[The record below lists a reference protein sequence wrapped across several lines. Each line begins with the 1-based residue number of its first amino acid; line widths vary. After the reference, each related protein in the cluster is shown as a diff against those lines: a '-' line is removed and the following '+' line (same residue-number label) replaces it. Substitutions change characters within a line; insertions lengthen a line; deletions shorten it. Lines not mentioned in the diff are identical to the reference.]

1 MEVKVSVILPSFN
14 VRNYIEEAVRSAM
27 EQTLQE
33 IEIICID
40 AGSDDG
46 TWEILSELAESDERI
61 ILRQSAVKSYGY
73 QVNMGIDMAKG
84 EYIAILETDDYV
96 DSQMYE
102 KLYQEAVL
110 QDYDFVKSD
119 YFLYRTQNDGK
130 RIFLRRYSFQDDELY
145 NKSVEPV
152 EYSAIAV
159 GDWYLWTGI
168 YKKQFLREHGIRLA
182 ETSGAAYQDIGFIF
196 QTNMYAK
203 KVLYLKD
210 AYYRYCVD
218 REGASAN
225 SGKGLQ
231 YAYQEFYRLYEMLQA
246 EQTKKK
252 VWQAFYCRMAK
263 SFVYC
268 CEGMEDGCIKIDSTQ
283 RSVYYT
289 WFRQQ
294 LNEAIENHLADRSV
308 FQPKVWQK
316 LEELLVS
323 ETYYI
328 EKSRAHRKRIW
339 DTVGAPGEYPVIIF
353 GGGHYG
359 YEACKWLESHA
370 YAVEAYIDNNRELWG
385 TTIDGII
392 VEAPSQMTERF
403 REAKYVIANEKYSGE
418 MREQLMGMGVA
429 ETDLC
434 IYV

>member
-152 EYSAIAV
+152 DYSAIAV
-159 GDWYLWTGI
+159 GDGDLWTGI
-168 YKKQFLREHGIRLA
+168 Y
-182 ETSGAAYQDIGFIF
+182 
-196 QTNMYAK
+196 
-203 KVLYLKD
+203 
-210 AYYRYCVD
+210 
-218 REGASAN
+218 
-225 SGKGLQ
+225 
-231 YAYQEFYRLYEMLQA
+231 
-246 EQTKKK
+246 
-252 VWQAFYCRMAK
+252 
-263 SFVYC
+263 
-268 CEGMEDGCIKIDSTQ
+268 
-283 RSVYYT
+283 
-289 WFRQQ
+289 
-294 LNEAIENHLADRSV
+294 
-308 FQPKVWQK
+308 
-316 LEELLVS
+316 
-323 ETYYI
+323 
-328 EKSRAHRKRIW
+328 
-339 DTVGAPGEYPVIIF
+339 
-353 GGGHYG
+353 
-359 YEACKWLESHA
+359 
-370 YAVEAYIDNNRELWG
+370 
-385 TTIDGII
+385 
-392 VEAPSQMTERF
+392 
-403 REAKYVIANEKYSGE
+403 
-418 MREQLMGMGVA
+418 
-429 ETDLC
+429 
-434 IYV
+434 

>member
-1 MEVKVSVILPSFN
+1 MEVKVSVILPSLN
-14 VRNYIEEAVRSAM
+14 VGNYIEEAVRSAM
-27 EQTLQE
+27 EQTLTE

-46 TWEILSELAESDERI
+46 TWEILSELAEIDERI
-61 ILRQSAVKSYGY
+61 ILCHSDVKSYGY

-96 DSQMYE
+96 DAQMYE
-102 KLYQEAVL
+102 RLYQEAVL
-110 QDYDFVKSD
+110 HDYDYVKSD
-119 YFLYRTQNDGK
+119 YFLYRTQEDGK
-130 RIFLRRYSFQDDELY
+130 RIFLRRYFFQNDELY
-145 NKSVEPV
+145 GKPIEPV
-152 EYSAIAV
+152 KYSAVAV

-168 YKKQFLREHGIRLA
+168 YKKEFLTGHGIRCA
-182 ETSGAAYQDIGFIF
+182 ETPGAAYQDIGFIF
-196 QTNMYAK
+196 QTNIHAK
-203 KVLYLKD
+203 KALYVKD

-231 YAYQEFYRLYEMLQA
+231 YAYQEFYRLYEMLLA
-246 EQTKKK
+246 RQTEKE

-268 CEGMEDGCIKIDSTQ
+268 CEGMEDGCIKIDSAQ
-283 RSVYYT
+283 QSIYYA

-294 LNEAIENHLADRSV
+294 LSEAIEKGMADRAV

-316 LEELLVS
+316 LEDLLVS

-328 EKSRAHRKRIW
+328 EKCKAHKKKIW
-339 DTVGAPGEYPVIIF
+339 DTLGEPGEYLIVIF

-359 YEACKWLESHA
+359 YEACKWLESCA
-370 YAVEAYIDNNRELWG
+370 YTVGAYIDNNRELWG
-385 TTIDGII
+385 TRIDNII
-392 VEAPSQMTERF
+392 VESPSQVKEWS
-403 REAKYVIANEKYSGE
+403 AKIKYVIANEKYSSE
-418 MREQLMGMGVA
+418 MKKQLICMGVA
-429 ETDLC
+429 ETDVC

>member
-1 MEVKVSVILPSFN
+1 MEVKVSVILPSLN
-14 VRNYIEEAVRSAM
+14 VKDYIEEAVRSAM

-40 AGSDDG
+40 AGSEDG
-46 TWEILSELAESDERI
+46 TWEILSELAESDERM
-61 ILRQSAVKSYGY
+61 ILRKSAVKSYGY

-84 EYIAILETDDYV
+84 KYIAILETDDYV

-130 RIFLRRYSFQDDELY
+130 RIFLRRSSFQDDELY
-145 NKSVEPV
+145 NKPVEPV
-152 EYSAIAV
+152 QYSAVAV

-168 YKKQFLREHGIRLA
+168 YKKQFLTEYGIRLA
-182 ETSGAAYQDIGFIF
+182 ETPGAAYQDIGFIF
-196 QTNMYAK
+196 QTNLYAK
-203 KVLYLKD
+203 KALYVKD

-246 EQTKKK
+246 GQTEEK
-252 VWQAFYCRMAK
+252 VWRAFYCRMAK

-268 CEGMEDGCIKIDSTQ
+268 CEGMEEGGIKIDSAQ
-283 RSVYYT
+283 RSEYYM

-294 LNEAIENHLADRSV
+294 LNKAIENDLADRSV

-316 LEELLVS
+316 LEDLLVS

-328 EKSRAHRKRIW
+328 EKCRAHRKRIW

-370 YAVEAYIDNNRELWG
+370 YTVEAYIDNNRELWG

-392 VEAPSQMTERF
+392 VEAPSRIAERF
-403 REAKYVIANEKYSGE
+403 RQAKYVIANEKYSGE
-418 MREQLMGMGVA
+418 MKEQLMSMGVA